1 MNTWLRKLRAVVR
14 NGLVWAGAWICGT
27 LAFTVFPIVVW
38 GMPMT
43 PGLVVAMVLNGAVI
57 GFATGAV
64 FSTVLGVA
72 YRNRLLADIRG
83 ASIGVLGAS
92 AGMFLPVGF
101 WALTI
106 AAGNPFPAFAAL
118 PSILMSG
125 GIGWATAVGSLRLA
139 KSVDPDAL
147 ETGQRPRLGPVPE

>member
-1 MNTWLRKLRAVVR
+1 MGRWLRKLKAVVG
-14 NGLVWAGAWICGT
+14 NGLVWAVPWMLGT

-38 GMPMT
+38 GMPIS
-43 PGLVVAMVLNGAVI
+43 PALVLAMVLNGGLI

-64 FSTVLGVA
+64 FSMVLGVA
-72 YRNRLLADIRG
+72 YRNRLLTDIRG
-83 ASIGVLGAS
+83 GSIGVLGAA

-101 WALTI
+101 WALTV

-118 PSILMSG
+118 PSIIMSG

-139 KSVDPDAL
+139 KAVDPDAL
-147 ETGQRPRLGPVPE
+147 NPGVPPDLERVAE